1 MKNNIF
7 LMAPPKT
14 YAEGLVTY
22 QEGMDTAPELIEY
35 INHGFSMEDAKK
47 MELLI
52 QIEAAKYHL
61 ELLKDD
67 VDVTEVDRL
76 EAKEYIKSL
85 IETYNKL

>member
-7 LMAPPKT
+7 LMTPPKT
-14 YAEGLVTY
+14 YEEGLVTY
-22 QEGMDTAPELIEY
+22 QEGMDTVPELIEY
-35 INHGFSMEDAKK
+35 INHGFSMDDAKK
-47 MELLI
+47 MELLM

-67 VDVTEVDRL
+67 ADVTEADRL
-76 EAKEYIKSL
+76 EAKEYIESL